1 MIIRT
6 YILIRKGYVYM
17 KKRSVFFFT
26 FFDSLF
32 VDATVVSSSRFIHS
46 EFVKRDLLRYVN

>member
-1 MIIRT
+1 
-6 YILIRKGYVYM
+6 M